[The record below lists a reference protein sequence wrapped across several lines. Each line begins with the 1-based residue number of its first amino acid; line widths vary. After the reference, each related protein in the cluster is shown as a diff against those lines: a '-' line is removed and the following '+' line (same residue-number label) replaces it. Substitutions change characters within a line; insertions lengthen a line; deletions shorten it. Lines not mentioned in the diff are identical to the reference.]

1 MRSNPPLSQ
10 QFLAELCKGN
20 RILEI
25 LPAGREI
32 VSHLFPRLPQEG
44 IADCLYGFDVVA
56 RTVRHPYAG
65 VDRSWCQNSR
75 AKCGGGVCGDAINA
89 ELHGAVSMR
98 LDEFHG
104 LGIVVTEYVVSAI

>member
-1 MRSNPPLSQ
+1 MRSNPPLTQ

-25 LPAGREI
+25 PPAGRELL
-32 VSHLFPRLPQEG
+32 SHLFPWLPQER
-44 IADCLYGFDVVA
+44 IAERLYAFDVVA

-65 VDRSWCQNSR
+65 LDRSWGQNSG
-75 AKCGGGVCGDAINA
+75 AKCGGGVCGDAINT

-104 LGIVVTEYVVSAI
+104 FGIVVIE